1 LLRDV
6 LDKHSSTI
14 KTANLQR
21 ARQYDDEL
29 QHLDERSP
37 PDAPSWS
44 CIAQEDTEFD
54 IYYNYNTKGRT
65 GEEEAEGAGE
75 EEEVEGR
82 TNEKADEVFDG
93 EEAEDGELEDGE
105 VEYEAPDD
113 SI

>member
-14 KTANLQR
+14 QTANLQR

-29 QHLDERSP
+29 QHLDERCS

-44 CIAQEDTEFD
+44 CIAQEVTESNFF
-54 IYYNYNTKGRT
+54 YNYNTKDRT
-65 GEEEAEGAGE
+65 SGEEVEGAGE
-75 EEEVEGR
+75 EEEEEVESR
-82 TNEKADEVFDG
+82 TDEKADEVFGG
-93 EEAEDGELEDGE
+93 EEAKDEEE
-105 VEYEAPDD
+105 EYKEPDD